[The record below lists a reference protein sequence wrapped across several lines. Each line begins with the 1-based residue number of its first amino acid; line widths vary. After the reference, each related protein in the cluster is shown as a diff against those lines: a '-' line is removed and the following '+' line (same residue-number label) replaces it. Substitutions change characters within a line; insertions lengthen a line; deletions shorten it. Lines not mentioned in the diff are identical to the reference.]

1 MNAISPTDAM
11 AQSKFFLQLIDP
23 MATEFCFRT
32 FDDKKGTERTSLLSK
47 RDGTVGQHTAN
58 LRELNDAEAGIYVV
72 VNEGGQTDNDIT
84 CVRAVF
90 ADIDNVDIPYEPIAE
105 ALSPHCVIESSPGK
119 HHIYWFVP
127 DDFPLDQFKPIQQAI
142 AAKYGTDPSVCN
154 LSRVMRLPGFK
165 HNKSDPFDVQIVKYN
180 KDMPRYSIDE
190 IINGLGLTIGQKQ
203 LPPKQTNSAGT
214 SALSQAITSGIYME
228 PSIVSEGGRNAA
240 LMAYQGHLRGSGEYE
255 DVVIDKIREFNV
267 TKCRPPLEDDE
278 VDKVLS
284 RYPEQANI
292 RPSEIPKDDWP
303 DPQEIKAALSEVP
316 EFGLDL
322 LPDVFKPLVADA
334 SELMQAPPDFIAV
347 PLMVA
352 AAAALGND
360 WEIAPKG
367 LDRSWKVTPVLWG
380 GIVGRPGTKKSPCMD
395 KAITP
400 LMEIEKR
407 LGNDHVLKLQKY
419 QTDKHIYDALVK
431 KLKASS
437 GGASPSLL
445 PPRPEE
451 PQPERLVVNDT
462 SYQKLGEIHH
472 WSPRGLI
479 VCRDELVGLLEDV
492 EDKGQ
497 EGAKAFYLAAWNGN
511 QTHSVDRVTRDRN
524 VIERLAISVLG
535 GIQPGKLQ
543 NYVRK
548 ATYGGSGD
556 DGLMQRFQLLV
567 WPDVSE
573 EWKLIDR
580 YHDQQAVDDVLA
592 AFLRLRDLK
601 PTDVNALTSPLGG
614 PSYLKFDEQA
624 QAHFNVAWKGFE
636 QMARSGACHAALEAH
651 FSKYPRMVAALSLVI
666 HLVDGGVGPVNL
678 KATQKAVNWA
688 KYLAL
693 HAKRIYGAVDNASA
707 QSAKALAEKIKEG
720 ILQSGFTARFVQRKG
735 WQYLSTK
742 DDVAAAIVWLIDTD
756 WLIAEEIKGKGTL
769 TKVYIINPR
778 ARE

>member
-1 MNAISPTDAM
+1 MNAISPTDAK
-11 AQSKFFLQLIDP
+11 AQSEFFLQLLDP
-23 MATEFCFRT
+23 ATKNFCFRT
-32 FDDKKGTERTSLLSK
+32 FDDKEGSERTGLLSK
-47 RDGTVGQHTAN
+47 HNGTIEQHGEN
-58 LRELNDAEAGIYVV
+58 LRELNNAEAGIFVV
-72 VNEGGQTDNDIT
+72 INEGGQKDNDIT
-84 CVRAVF
+84 RIRAVF
-90 ADIDNVDIPYEPIAE
+90 VDIDDVSIPFEPIVE
-105 ALSPHCVIESSPGK
+105 ALTPHCVIESSPGK
-119 HHIYWFVP
+119 YHIYWLVL
-127 DDFPLDQFKPIQQAI
+127 DDFPLDQFKPTQQAI
-142 AAKYGTDPSVCN
+142 AAKYGTDPSICN
-154 LSRVMRLPGFK
+154 LSRVMRLPGYK
-165 HNKSDPFDVQIVKYN
+165 HNKYDPCDTQFVQFNI
-180 KDMPRYSIDE
+180 DLPRYSVDE
-190 IINGLGLTIGQKQ
+190 IIRGFGLSLGQQQ
-203 LPPKQTNSAGT
+203 LPPKLTNSTVT
-214 SALSQAITSGIYME
+214 SPLSQAISSGIYME

-240 LMAYQGHLRGSGEYE
+240 LVAYQGHLRGSGEYE
-255 DVVIDKIREFNV
+255 DVVIDKVHEFNA
-267 TKCRPPLEDDE
+267 TKCHPPLEDDE
-278 VDKVLS
+278 VDKVLY

-292 RPSEIPKDDWP
+292 RPSNLDPDQWP
-303 DPQEIKAALSEVP
+303 EPQEIKAALSAVP
-316 EFGLDL
+316 EFDLDL
-322 LPDVFKPLVADA
+322 LPDIFRPLVADT

-352 AAAALGND
+352 AAAVLGND
-360 WEIAPKG
+360 WEIAPKS

-400 LMEIEKR
+400 LMVIEKG
-407 LGNDHVLKLQKY
+407 LANDHVLKLQKY
-419 QTDKHIYDALVK
+419 QTDKHIYDALVR

-445 PPRPEE
+445 PPKPEE

-492 EDKGQ
+492 ETKGQ

-580 YHDQQAVDDVLA
+580 YHDQQAVDNVLA
-592 AFLRLRDLK
+592 ALLRLRDLK

-624 QAHFNVAWKGFE
+624 QAHFNVAWEGFE
-636 QMARSGACHAALEAH
+636 QMARSGACHTALEAH
-651 FSKYPRMVAALSLVI
+651 FSKYPRLIAALSLVI
-666 HLVDGGVGPVNL
+666 HLVDGGVGPVNF

-742 DDVAAAIVWLIDTD
+742 NDVAAAIEWLIDTD
-756 WLIAEEIKGKGTL
+756 WVIAEEIKGKGTP
-769 TKVYIINPR
+769 TKLYIINPR
-778 ARE
+778 AME